1 METNLFSLP
10 IEPIDSQQIRMIGFV
25 LVISRKGKEGDPVHF
40 AWNNSKNMDFPDP
53 EKKDR
58 SVTKV
63 LFSDNRAYVL
73 RYSQI
78 YCFDMNFVQFYLLV
92 GMDFKK
98 SFRTMF
104 I

>member
-1 METNLFSLP
+1 MT
-10 IEPIDSQQIRMIGFV
+10 GFV
-25 LVISRKGKEGDPVHF
+25 PVISRMGRRRAILFNLLGTTASTWIF
-40 AWNNSKNMDFPDP
+40 LIQ
-53 EKKDR
+53 KKKTGR
-58 SVTKV
+58 VTKV